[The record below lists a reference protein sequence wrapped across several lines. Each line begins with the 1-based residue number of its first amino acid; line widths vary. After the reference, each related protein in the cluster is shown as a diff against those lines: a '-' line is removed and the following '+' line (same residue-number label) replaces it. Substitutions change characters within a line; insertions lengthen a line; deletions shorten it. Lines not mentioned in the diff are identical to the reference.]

1 MNHSFPAIGWR
12 RVLIL
17 VLLLQQSLICQGKK
31 QSPKKKEQVDTM
43 KYANLCATSGK
54 TAGRVLKQK
63 GDGRKHAVLKQLLQ
77 LSGAASVKMSES
89 AQHKATCW
97 ILFDDPAHLTSGK
110 RLEQRYALA
119 VFYFAT
125 TNGGKALKWIKEDGW
140 MTKQHECRWH
150 GITCDMRNRVKEM
163 RLSFNKV
170 AGLMPR
176 ELSLLKDLV
185 DMDLHGNDLQGV
197 IPYNVLSGLKHLR
210 SLKLHMN
217 SFFGQIPSEMA
228 ELTSLRTYDV
238 LYITRIGFPYHSYFL
253 ANPLEYTSQYIALF
267 SFFRFAACLFLLT
280 GELHLYGNY
289 FQGKIPTELSKL
301 TNLEFLDLYANA
313 MTGTVP
319 SQLSNLK
326 NLRELHLNDNELVG
340 RMPKSIC
347 EMKKLDTLVADCL
360 GPNPEVI
367 CECCTTCCRGV
378 PDPMCQD
385 KPPKKTNAKTTN
397 KKK

>member
-1 MNHSFPAIGWR
+1 
-12 RVLIL
+12 
-17 VLLLQQSLICQGKK
+17 
-31 QSPKKKEQVDTM
+31 M

-54 TAGRVLKQK
+54 TVGRVLKQK

-125 TNGGKALKWIKEDGW
+125 THGGQSHKWIKEDGW

-185 DMDLHGNDLQGV
+185 DLDLHGNDLQGV

-228 ELTSLRTYDV
+228 ELTSLR
-238 LYITRIGFPYHSYFL
+238 
-253 ANPLEYTSQYIALF
+253 
-267 SFFRFAACLFLLT
+267 
-280 GELHLYGNY
+280 ELHLYGNY

-301 TNLEFLDLYANA
+301 TNLESLDLYANA
-313 MTGTVP
+313 ITGTVP

-347 EMKKLDTLVADCL
+347 EMKKLDILVADCL

-385 KPPKKTNAKTTN
+385 KQPKKTNAKTAN